1 MRNGGETQERSC
13 DYGIGCDPSAP
24 TLSGV
29 GARVKIVW
37 PLGGEWGP

>member
-1 MRNGGETQERSC
+1 MRSGGEIRERGC
-13 DYGIGCDPSAP
+13 DCGIGGDRSAP

-37 PLGGEWGP
+37 PLGGEWGS